1 MNSLQKRMNSLTI
14 FAIRCASVT
23 LSTNIITSSST
34 TSNFGNR
41 FPINCSM
48 RWYNSTSYLEGKNS
62 FQNIT
67 FQLVASHH
75 QVESSMVTPSQKQL
89 VTGLTKTLCCP
100 KNPDT
105 IPLSQSW
112 QKQYTQ
118 FLEWSVYCFVFI
130 KILQNNQNF

>member
-1 MNSLQKRMNSLTI
+1 
-14 FAIRCASVT
+14 
-23 LSTNIITSSST
+23 
-34 TSNFGNR
+34 
-41 FPINCSM
+41 M
-48 RWYNSTSYLEGKNS
+48 RWYNSTSYLQGKNS

-75 QVESSMVTPSQKQL
+75 QVEFSMVTPSQKQL

-118 FLEWSVYCFVFI
+118 FLEWSVYCLVFI
-130 KILQNNQNF
+130 KILQNNQNFLSYTYCVTNVIARPDRPARAVRPTLWI